1 MASPYS
7 QQRNLAHPTMVQR
20 PLRPGGIRPPL
31 GSVPEKRAVGH
42 PNRMRSK
49 SPQPNLFPPDVSN
62 PELHKTLRSS
72 LKQYTVDE
80 FVLIDKVH
88 IAGDSAVFKSLNKRD
103 GKLYA
108 LKQRTSSELGRYADI
123 LHEAK
128 LNLEH
133 PHIVRCFGA
142 FWGAKYA
149 LSMVFEWADGGDLL
163 SLVKQRRQRQK
174 PIAELDVWRWS
185 KQLFSALELLHTRR
199 IIHRDIKCSNLLLF
213 SNVDDDRALVNRS
226 DAPGTRIEPPPPPP
240 VDPVDK
246 PSSFDIR
253 VADLGVARKLGNGPG
268 SDFATTLFGTPLY
281 MSPELVDPTKGP
293 RYTNKTDI
301 WSSGV
306 TIYEMAAL
314 VSPFSGHSM
323 AQLTHAVRSGRYRPI
338 PTLYSQELSN
348 FISKCLSVDPE
359 KRPDAKTAFQ
369 ICLSMEARLSGNV
382 DGGGGVLGNAAT
394 EPGVLEFRRAEAIS
408 AHRQEKRG
416 VEKQSKLGLVN
427 PPPQVELV
435 RQHPRPSSAPTVVP
449 IGTYAANVLQ
459 SQHPLD
465 RALLYHD
472 RNSAGDP
479 SLPLIARAKALAA
492 ESRRISEAARDRAS
506 LVIDNP
512 DQKSLNVNVS
522 PPPLASGSIL
532 QRQVI
537 YSPSR
542 GGINTNPLDST
553 CLDEDGRIEN
563 EVNELMVAQRLDSR
577 IKASGEGGVTRVR
590 VSRKVREAAAIAASS
605 NAHGEF
611 EDNFSVPPASSSNQ
625 KGRYTEDIGI
635 FQQYKKREA
644 NSSEQSEH
652 QHPQQQ
658 INKPISDELIDK
670 EFEFRKQQ
678 EKILLQRPSTAPSL
692 RNHHQSRAD
701 PSIVQPKPRSPI
713 KYQQQLLLMGGGDSI
728 QARSPKVAD
737 SPILPLS
744 VEIVH
749 SLKLAKEKER
759 KEKEDAEYIAETSKQ
774 DRLAY
779 QRARPVTAGQLG
791 KASTLNLIAPS
802 SLSAAAFEPK
812 FPAQERMHHPI
823 MHHEKSYHPIRQDSA
838 AAMVESSHPVRVDVQ
853 SNIHPMRPEMHSLA
867 NELRFGGA
875 PSIGAKSNVA
885 SSLPNRRLN
894 NADLYMAD
902 LNKNPKASSVIEGD
916 YRTNSSG
923 VGYHN
928 SGNRRDGGGGGG
940 GKHRRHTLGGGSGGI
955 NGAVMSLQM
964 PSESVLEEIVEKE
977 EIAANRQGIRKMEEE
992 EEEEEK
998 ERHQEIVQERVGM
1011 GRRMEE
1017 EIAAKRRALVERNK
1031 ELWRK
1036 QMLRAGHVPKE

>member
-1 MASPYS
+1 MSSPFLF
-7 QQRNLAHPTMVQR
+7 QREREGVGLQR

-31 GSVPEKRAVGH
+31 SSVPEKRAVIH

-49 SPQPNLFPPDVSN
+49 SPQPNLFPAAREIDPSSPD
-62 PELHKTLRSS
+62 LHKTLRSQ

-185 KQLFSALELLHTRR
+185 KQLFSALELLHSRR

-213 SNVDDDRALVNRS
+213 SNVVNDHHISANRS
-226 DAPGTRIEPPPPPP
+226 DVVVAGTRIEPPPPPP

-323 AQLTHAVRSGRYRPI
+323 AQLTHAVRSGRYRPL
-338 PTLYSQELSN
+338 PPLYSKELSH
-348 FISKCLSVDPE
+348 FISKCLSVDPD
-359 KRPDAKTAFQ
+359 KRPDAKTAVQ
-369 ICLSMEARLSGNV
+369 ICSAMESKLSGNG
-382 DGGGGVLGNAAT
+382 DGGEGKGVLGSAAT
-394 EPGVLEFRRAEAIS
+394 EPGMLELRRAEAIS
-408 AHRQEKRG
+408 AHRHEKRSI
-416 VEKQSKLGLVN
+416 ESQSKLFSLN
-427 PPPQVELV
+427 PPLHVE
-435 RQHPRPSSAPTVVP
+435 QSQHHPRPSSAPTGVPVP

-459 SQHPLD
+459 SQHPSEQ
-465 RALLYHD
+465 ALQYHD
-472 RNSAGDP
+472 RNSAGDS
-479 SLPLIARAKALAA
+479 SLPLVARAKALAA

-506 LVIDNP
+506 LIVDNREQRP
-512 DQKSLNVNVS
+512 LNVS
-522 PPPLASGSIL
+522 PPPLSSGTQP
-532 QRQVI
+532 QRKVVS
-537 YSPSR
+537 SPTR
-542 GGINTNPLDST
+542 AGANTNPLEST
-553 CLDEDGRIEN
+553 FLDEDGLIEN

-577 IKASGEGGVTRVR
+577 IKASNEGGVTRVR
-590 VSRKVREAAAIAASS
+590 VSRKAREAAAIAASS
-605 NAHGEF
+605 NINGKVNDYFPGELV
-611 EDNFSVPPASSSNQ
+611 SQKSPSSK
-625 KGRYTEDIGI
+625 KGQHSEEMGI
-635 FQQYKKREA
+635 FHHYKKRDE
-644 NSSEQSEH
+644 NSEKFDQ
-652 QHPQQQ
+652 QLPQRLFKADT
-658 INKPISDELIDK
+658 NELLKSDYDFL
-670 EFEFRKQQ
+670 KQK
-678 EKILLQRPSTAPSL
+678 EKIMNQRPSTAPSM
-692 RNHHQSRAD
+692 RNHQFQAD
-701 PSIVQPKPRSPI
+701 LNTNIVQPKPRSPI
-713 KYQQQLLLMGGGDSI
+713 KYQQQLLLMGGGDSV

-737 SPILPLS
+737 SPILPLT
-744 VEIVH
+744 VDIVH
-749 SLKLAKEKER
+749 SLKVAKEKEK
-759 KEKEDAEYIAETSKQ
+759 KEKEDADYKAETSKQ
-774 DRLAY
+774 DQLAY
-779 QRARPVTAGQLG
+779 QRARPVTAGRMGLV
-791 KASTLNLIAPS
+791 STPSLIAPAPV
-802 SLSAAAFEPK
+802 AAYDAK
-812 FPAQERMHHPI
+812 LLAQRYPGVH
-823 MHHEKSYHPIRQDSA
+823 QDSKIENSHTDNKG
-838 AAMVESSHPVRVDVQ
+838 VLSSSHPL
-853 SNIHPMRPEMHSLA
+853 RPEINSIA

-875 PSIGAKSNVA
+875 PSIGTAKTSKESA
-885 SSLPNRRLN
+885 PPIRRMN
-894 NADLYMAD
+894 NADLYMAE
-902 LNKNPKASSVIEGD
+902 LNKDPKSSAVNGGD
-916 YRTNSSG
+916 YLTSG
-923 VGYHN
+923 IDYHK
-928 SGNRRDGGGGGG
+928 SGNRKDRGGDGGG
-940 GKHRRHTLGGGSGGI
+940 KQRRYTVSGG
-955 NGAVMSLQM
+955 AAMSLMM
-964 PSESVLEEIVEKE
+964 PSETVATEASDYKE
-977 EIAANRQGIRKMEEE
+977 TSASRQRTKTIEDPDGEDDEEE
-992 EEEEEK
+992 DEEREDNGK
-998 ERHQEIVQERVGM
+998 QEIVQERVGIQ
-1011 GRRMEE
+1011 RRMEE